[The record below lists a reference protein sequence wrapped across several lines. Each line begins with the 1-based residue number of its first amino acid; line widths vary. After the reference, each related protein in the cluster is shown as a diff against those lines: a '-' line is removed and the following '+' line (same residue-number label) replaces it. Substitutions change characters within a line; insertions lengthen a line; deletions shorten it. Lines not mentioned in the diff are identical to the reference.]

1 MTKCPQCGKLAFGEM
16 QSFCKFCL
24 YTFNTGGDRW
34 FNLDD
39 EEISVKELE

>member
-1 MTKCPQCGKLAFGEM
+1 M
-16 QSFCKFCL
+16 

-34 FNLDD
+34 FSNED